1 MQTTLL
7 PALDGT
13 RVSEAIERFEW
24 ESDMDSDEFASRF
37 LAGEFGRDAWA
48 RAWFG
53 LLDTPSGRRRAM
65 VGSTW
70 CRVPVA
76 A

>member
-7 PALDGT
+7 PALDGI

-24 ESDMDSDEFASRF
+24 ESGMDSDEFASRF
-37 LAGEFGRDAWA
+37 LAGDFGRDAWA

-53 LLDTPSGRRRAM
+53 LLETPRPRRRAM
-65 VGSTW
+65 AGRAWS
-70 CRVPVA
+70 CALA
-76 A
+76 AA